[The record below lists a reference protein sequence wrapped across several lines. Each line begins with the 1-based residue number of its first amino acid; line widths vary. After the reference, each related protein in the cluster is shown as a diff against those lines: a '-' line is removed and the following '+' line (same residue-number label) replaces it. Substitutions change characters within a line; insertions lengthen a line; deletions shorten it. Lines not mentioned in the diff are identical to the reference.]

1 MSEQFDEIRA
11 FDDDE
16 VNATLL
22 SLLNDVEFLQFIA
35 QYQFPTLNRFLP
47 KFVQSRL
54 RKKLHSKFSA
64 INDVNAWQ
72 ASIAPMV
79 ENMMGKT
86 VSRFKVSGLEYLD
99 SQQHY
104 VFISN
109 HRDIAMDPLLVNYA
123 LLKAGLQTSKI
134 AIGDNLLKRDF
145 VAKLMRLN
153 KSFVVQRSVQGRK
166 EKLQSV
172 TNLSSYIHECV
183 KLGQNIWIAQKEG
196 RAKDGVDQTDT
207 AVLKM
212 LHMAGRKLGWEFN
225 TSLNFLNI
233 VPVSISY
240 EWDPCDVDKA
250 RELVAVKT
258 LGKYEKSPD
267 EDFQSIVKGLAGNKG
282 KVALHFSQPIKLHSN
297 NAEHWSDA
305 IDANI
310 YSGYELFPNNQLA
323 YDLIEKAKGKIEQME
338 MEKWIKLN
346 PTRYGTLDTESLGQ
360 LITYYAQPI
369 LSKKAFSKCLADD
382 GESL

>member
-123 LLKAGLQTSKI
+123 LLKAGLQTI
-134 AIGDNLLKRDF
+134 RNR
-145 VAKLMRLN
+145 
-153 KSFVVQRSVQGRK
+153 
-166 EKLQSV
+166 
-172 TNLSSYIHECV
+172 
-183 KLGQNIWIAQKEG
+183 
-196 RAKDGVDQTDT
+196 
-207 AVLKM
+207 
-212 LHMAGRKLGWEFN
+212 
-225 TSLNFLNI
+225 
-233 VPVSISY
+233 
-240 EWDPCDVDKA
+240 
-250 RELVAVKT
+250 
-258 LGKYEKSPD
+258 
-267 EDFQSIVKGLAGNKG
+267 
-282 KVALHFSQPIKLHSN
+282 
-297 NAEHWSDA
+297 
-305 IDANI
+305 
-310 YSGYELFPNNQLA
+310 
-323 YDLIEKAKGKIEQME
+323 
-338 MEKWIKLN
+338 
-346 PTRYGTLDTESLGQ
+346 
-360 LITYYAQPI
+360 
-369 LSKKAFSKCLADD
+369 
-382 GESL
+382 